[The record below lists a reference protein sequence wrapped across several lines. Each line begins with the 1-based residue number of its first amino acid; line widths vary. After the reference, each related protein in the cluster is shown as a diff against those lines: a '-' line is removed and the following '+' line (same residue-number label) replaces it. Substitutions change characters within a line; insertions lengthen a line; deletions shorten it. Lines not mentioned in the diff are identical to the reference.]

1 VPGPHEDSYHRTIET
16 YDDTAAD
23 FAARVW
29 DIVLTRAFDSFTSYL
44 SPGALVL
51 DLGCGPGRDLEL
63 LRQRGVRALGID
75 LSLGMLREAQRR
87 RVDGALTQ
95 ADMCHLPLAGDS
107 LGGVWS
113 CAALLHLPRERA
125 PQTIGEVHRVL
136 RPGGVVYISVR
147 RGSGQAWR
155 GEHGARFFS
164 YYQPDE
170 LNELMAKG
178 GFETLACWVG
188 AGQPK
193 PWINLIGR
201 AK

>member
-1 VPGPHEDSYHRTIET
+1 VPRLGGDSYHRTIET
-16 YDDTAAD
+16 YDRNAAD
-23 FAARVW
+23 YAARVW
-29 DIVLTRAFDSFTSYL
+29 DIVLTRALDSFTSYL

-63 LRQRGVRALGID
+63 LQQRGVRALGID
-75 LSLGMLREAQRR
+75 LSLGMLREARR
-87 RVDGALTQ
+87 RVGGALAQ
-95 ADMCHLPLAGDS
+95 ADMCRLPLAGDC
-107 LGGVWS
+107 LNGVWF

-125 PQTIGEVHRVL
+125 PQAIGEVHRAL

-155 GEHGARFFS
+155 DEYGTRFFS

-178 GFETLACWVG
+178 GFETLACWMG